1 MTRKIDE
8 SRLGI
13 RHRGF
18 SLSSFWSL
26 GGNICN
32 LRAPL
37 LQLDI
42 EFKELHFV
50 QANQQTGA
58 ARQHQETQSK
68 WFCGQVLPPVGLRL
82 IVPASS
88 CGLDGR
94 LPEGRHCGSCSHVNL
109 VPSQTGHRR
118 HKIIL
123 EVNCEHV
130 GELARGMCCL
140 FQPLSIA
147 TPAFYSEREKKS
159 DWHLE
164 VVFLQ

>member
-1 MTRKIDE
+1 MTEERPSLKQDMAI
-8 SRLGI
+8 I
-13 RHRGF
+13 CQAAHRNSTTQVKQAKRNHF
-18 SLSSFWSL
+18 
-26 GGNICN
+26 
-32 LRAPL
+32 PL
-37 LQLDI
+37 
-42 EFKELHFV
+42 
-50 QANQQTGA
+50 
-58 ARQHQETQSK
+58 QETQSK

-164 VVFLQ
+164 VAFLQ